1 MYDAPLISPE
11 NKDSSSETLASLPKV
26 ALSAK
31 VRAGHSVSD
40 AVQSILDELQADNVI
55 YAELRLNPNDFADST
70 PEASLDDVIEQ
81 AASVIEAH
89 AVDARIILAADAQA
103 ANVAEI
109 ADAAINNDGVVGFAL
124 VGENIAAHIGIFN
137 KLQDNFV
144 PFIVDGGFD
153 DIEAG
158 VKSGA
163 TRIAA
168 GVDIIDDFSA
178 TVEGIEP
185 GKLTSWI
192 RDRHIATEIT
202 PDEDIAAG
210 EADSLADHPLPLL
223 QQLGF
228 TCVVGSAGLTQQF
241 ISLNEALG
249 YGLEEFFELTI
260 AAMQNSFSTQEHRQH
275 LIETVILPAYEEL
288 SDTEFAED
296 AAAREARESEAQQGE
311 DDA

>member
-11 NKDSSSETLASLPKV
+11 NKDSSADTLASLPKV
-26 ALSAK
+26 ALAAK
-31 VRAGHSVSD
+31 VAAGHSVSD
-40 AVQSILDELQADNVI
+40 AVKTVLDKLQADNVI
-55 YAELRLNPNDFADST
+55 YAELRLNPNDFVDTHDAST
-70 PEASLDDVIEQ
+70 SEALLSDVIAQ
-81 AASVIEAH
+81 ATAALHSH
-89 AVDARIILAADAQA
+89 DVDARIILSADTQA
-103 ANVAEI
+103 ANAAEI
-109 ADAAINNDGVVGFAL
+109 ADAAIANDEVAGFAL
-124 VGENIAAHIGIFN
+124 VGDNVVAHAGVLA

-144 PFIVDGGFD
+144 PFVIDGGFD

-158 VKSGA
+158 VKAGA
-163 TRIAA
+163 TRISA

-178 TVEGIEP
+178 TVEGISP

-192 RDRHIATEIT
+192 RDRHIAVEIT
-202 PDEDIAAG
+202 PDEDIAA
-210 EADSLADHPLPLL
+210 EEVDSLADHPLPLL

-228 TCVVGSAGLTQQF
+228 TCAVGESALTGQF
-241 ISLNEALG
+241 VSLNEALG
-249 YGLEEFFELTI
+249 YGLEEFFELTV

-296 AAAREARESEAQQGE
+296 TQEPE